1 MKRKISSGE
10 KVGSLLSGF
19 AKDIALN
26 RISGYPDK
34 EKIQEYLSKKVKEI
48 NEDLMEESSHYTK
61 EEKQKYKEYQE
72 YIEKKKKVINE
83 VTEKFSKT
91 FQDLAEKRRVDH
103 PNHYGGDKPFEVI
116 KVLEAWNL
124 DFHLG
129 NVVKYVYRAGIKDV
143 ETEIE
148 DLEKAKWYLQ
158 RKIDLL
164 KKSKE

>member
-1 MKRKISSGE
+1 MKNKNSGE
-10 KVGSLLSGF
+10 QIGKLLAGF
-19 AKDIALN
+19 AKDITLN
-26 RISGYPDK
+26 KIHGYPDK
-34 EKIQEYLSKKVKEI
+34 EKIQEYLFKKVKEVS
-48 NEDLMEESSHYTK
+48 EDLVEESNYYTK
-61 EEKQKYKEYQE
+61 EEKEAYKNRT
-72 YIEKKKKVINE
+72 IKD

-91 FQDLAEKRRVDH
+91 FKKIVEKGNVEH
-103 PNHYGGDKPFEVI
+103 PIHYGGDKPFEVI

-158 RKIDLL
+158 RKIELL
-164 KKSKE
+164 KKDRE